1 MNFCRV
7 RMNGQT
13 EDAVSILQDIFS
25 VFANF
30 FLWCV
35 KIFTEEV
42 LVIVLDV
49 SPSSSLSSFFLSLS
63 FFLSRSL
70 LVFAVTLK
78 RFFPLH
84 FFLNKLT
91 IVVWKSPWCLCWS
104 CVLLLCFECLSGLLA
119 SWLSLYGL
127 LSMLLL
133 YLYKRSLT
141 SSFANS
147 IHFI

>member
-49 SPSSSLSSFFLSLS
+49 SPSSSLPSFFLSLS
-63 FFLSRSL
+63 FFSLSFS
-70 LVFAVTLK
+70 FSICSNSEK
-78 RFFPLH
+78 DF
-84 FFLNKLT
+84 
-91 IVVWKSPWCLCWS
+91 S
-104 CVLLLCFECLSGLLA
+104 
-119 SWLSLYGL
+119 
-127 LSMLLL
+127 
-133 YLYKRSLT
+133 
-141 SSFANS
+141 SSFLSQQVDYCCLKKPLMFMLILCPSTLFWVLIRSASFLAESLWTFKYAVIVS
-147 IHFI
+147 I

>member
-13 EDAVSILQDIFS
+13 EDAVSILQDTFS
-25 VFANF
+25 VFSNF

-49 SPSSSLSSFFLSLS
+49 SPSSSLPSFFPSLS
-63 FFLSRSL
+63 FFLSRSHF
-70 LVFAVTLK
+70 VFAVTLK

-91 IVVWKSPWCLCWS
+91 IVVMKKLLIFMLILCPSTLFW
-104 CVLLLCFECLSGLLA
+104 VLIRSASFLA
-119 SWLSLYGL
+119 ESLWTFKYVVIV
-127 LSMLLL
+127 
-133 YLYKRSLT
+133 
-141 SSFANS
+141 S
-147 IHFI
+147 I

>member
-13 EDAVSILQDIFS
+13 EDAVSILQDTFS
-25 VFANF
+25 VFSNF

-49 SPSSSLSSFFLSLS
+49 SPSSSLPSFFPSLS
-63 FFLSRSL
+63 FFLSRSHF
-70 LVFAVTLK
+70 VFAVTLK

-91 IVVWKSPWCLCWS
+91 IVVWKSSWCLCWS
-104 CVLLLCFECLSGLLA
+104 CVLLLWFECLSGLLA

-127 LSMLLL
+127 LSTWLL
-133 YLYKRSLT
+133 YLYKGSLT

>member
-13 EDAVSILQDIFS
+13 EDAVSILQDTFS
-25 VFANF
+25 VFSNF

-35 KIFTEEV
+35 KIFTDEV

-49 SPSSSLSSFFLSLS
+49 SPSSSLPSFFPSLS
-63 FFLSRSL
+63 FFLSRSHF
-70 LVFAVTLK
+70 VFAVTLK

-91 IVVWKSPWCLCWS
+91 IVVMKKLLIFMLILCPSTLFW
-104 CVLLLCFECLSGLLA
+104 VLIRSASFLA
-119 SWLSLYGL
+119 ESLRTFKYVVIV
-127 LSMLLL
+127 
-133 YLYKRSLT
+133 
-141 SSFANS
+141 S
-147 IHFI
+147 I